1 MMRAAHVAL
10 AMFASGASACTDST
24 SVIVPIVDLP
34 QNDSASAF
42 PLDDL
47 TMAVAHQ
54 GADVDVASA
63 SFTHGQVVELSG
75 VAFADDLVV
84 HLTGEVGSSEVA
96 YGRTCSFAFS
106 ADVPAPQ
113 PHLFFAREVKFAQL
127 PVVPEGRVGGIAISY
142 HDGSGLLVGG
152 VDPANP
158 MSAIADVERFDPR
171 TGELRLLAT
180 TDMPRIGTVAATL
193 GTATDAQ
200 VALIGGLDPATG
212 AGANFLELIEADNP
226 SMRRI
231 EPVADGNMSRV
242 GLTATTLTDGRV
254 IVIGGMTPPAGGTAA
269 DVDEVRLANGTAEV
283 RPLHATLAVP
293 RHDHT
298 ATRLGDDVG
307 AAVLVAGGLD
317 ANGAPVARAE
327 LYKPLNEAFSTTFNF
342 QMVVPRWGHQA
353 VRMPDGS
360 VLIVGG
366 YSDGAGKVPV
376 ATLELFT
383 QDAGFVQLAPPL
395 PVSAGLVGFAA
406 TTLPDGRV
414 LLTGGLRA
422 DGQPSKAAYI
432 ARLDPINGSVD
443 VLATD
448 QLSTPRSGHQST
460 LLCDGTVLVAG
471 GTATPMPAERYNPPA
486 AGRR

>member
-1 MMRAAHVAL
+1 MTRAERTVLAL
-10 AMFASGASACTDST
+10 FAGAAIACTDST
-24 SVIVPIVDLP
+24 SIITPIVDLP

-47 TMAVAHQ
+47 TMAVAHE
-54 GADVDVASA
+54 GGDVDVASA
-63 SFTHGQVVELSG
+63 SFVHGQTVELSG
-75 VAFADDLVV
+75 VPFADDLVV
-84 HLTGEVGSSEVA
+84 HMTGRVGTSEVA

-106 ADVPAPQ
+106 PDVPAPQ

-127 PVVPEGRVGGIAISY
+127 AEAPEGRVGGTAITY

-180 TDMPRIGTVAATL
+180 SDMPRLGSVAATL
-193 GTATDAQ
+193 GTASDAQ
-200 VALIGGLDPATG
+200 IALIGGFDPATG
-212 AGANFLELIEADNP
+212 TGANFLELIEADNP
-226 SMRRI
+226 SSRRI

-254 IVIGGMTPPAGGTAA
+254 IVIGGMTPPAGATAA
-269 DVDEVRLANGTAEV
+269 DVDEVTLANGTAQV

-307 AAVLVAGGLD
+307 AAVLVAGGLA
-317 ANGAPVARAE
+317 ANGTPVARAE
-327 LYKPLNEAFSTTFNF
+327 LFKPLNEAFSTTFSF
-342 QMVVPRWGHQA
+342 QMVVPRWGHKA

-360 VLIVGG
+360 VLIIGG
-366 YSDGAGKVPV
+366 YSDGAGTVPV

-383 QDAGFVQLAPPL
+383 QDAGFVPLGQL
-395 PVSAGLVGFAA
+395 PVGAGLVGFAA

-432 ARLDPINGSVD
+432 AQLDPINGSVD

-448 QLSTPRSGHQST
+448 QLSTPRAGHQST
-460 LLCDGTVLVAG
+460 LLCDGTVLIAG
-471 GTATPMPAERYNPPA
+471 GTATPVSAERYNPPA